1 MKLFLPILVLLLII
15 SCKKGDK
22 SKTRA
27 ELLANGSWHVT
38 AYTVDP
44 ALDFD
49 GNGTDET
56 DAFAVMEACVKDDH
70 TTFYTNGTAE
80 LDEGATKCSDSDPQ
94 TIPLTW
100 QFAQD
105 ETELRVQRIDYL
117 LESLTETQLVVKEIE
132 TISQVTYTHTVTF
145 SH

>member
-1 MKLFLPILVLLLII
+1 MKFFLPILAMLVII
-15 SCKKGDK
+15 SCKKGDRTK
-22 SKTRA
+22 SKI
-27 ELLANGSWHVT
+27 ELLVNGSWHVT
-38 AYTVDP
+38 AYTVEP

-49 GNGTDET
+49 GDGDSET
-56 DAFAVMEACVKDDH
+56 NAFAVMEPCIKDDR
-70 TTFYTNGTAE
+70 TTFNADGTGQ
-80 LDEGATKCSDSDPQ
+80 LDEGVSKCDDSDPQ

-100 QFAQD
+100 QFAQN
-105 ETELRVQRIDYL
+105 ETELIVQRIDYL